1 MDNNTYLVGSP
12 FHFEMEMDVDPELNQ
27 IVRLLNGGK
36 PDLIS
41 VDGTVVFNQEEF
53 AVVKVS
59 SRFLEFDGVVHSLA
73 ETQARFPGFK
83 PSYVPDQLD
92 EYIWIDSSVEGFNG
106 FIPNHEFYEINDQN
120 DIEDTIEGARLPRRI
135 ILHPTTHPQIV
146 FAGGN
151 ILGRKMLS
159 LVDGLIIFTG
169 GFTGLQGLANAYEQ
183 EGRIPCPHKIYNDAG
198 GRLRQMIQ
206 EDLDN
211 LTGQGCKTIGIHA
224 PNSVNEAKEAIE
236 TTVEW
241 IEKHPDTLE
250 TVYFVDLRDDY
261 FHCFG
266 TKI

>member
-12 FHFEMEMDVDPELNQ
+12 FHFEMEMDIDPELNQ

-41 VDGTVVFNQEEF
+41 VDGTVVFNQKEL

-92 EYIWIDSSVEGFNG
+92 EYLWIDTSVEG
-106 FIPNHEFYEINDQN
+106 
-120 DIEDTIEGARLPRRI
+120 

-169 GFTGLQGLANAYEQ
+169 GFTGLQGLANTYEQ

-211 LTGQGCKTIGIHA
+211 LTGQGCKKISIHA
-224 PNSVNEAKEAIE
+224 PNSVNEAQEAIE
-236 TTVEW
+236 MIVEW
-241 IEKHPDTLE
+241 LEKHPDTLE
-250 TVYFVDLRDDY
+250 TVYFVVRRDDY